1 MLNCPGMETTLVHL
15 AQELQGT
22 MNGERVLLITT
33 NNLNQNFLLG
43 SLNLAGRS
51 SQSQC
56 VTSRCAKGVTWKV
69 GDVHPIITL
78 SCRHLLYGWTISAG
92 IVKKIIIFSRQ
103 VHMESTGGNDCI
115 EETDWMYSR
124 FSCYYTSPN

>member
-69 GDVHPIITL
+69 GDVHPIIML
-78 SCRHLLYGWTISAG
+78 SCRQLFYGWTISAG
-92 IVKKIIIFSRQ
+92 IVK
-103 VHMESTGGNDCI
+103 N
-115 EETDWMYSR
+115 
-124 FSCYYTSPN
+124 YTFFAAGSHGVNWRK

>member
-33 NNLNQNFLLG
+33 NNLNPNFLLG

-69 GDVHPIITL
+69 DDVNPIIML
-78 SCRHLLYGWTISAG
+78 SCRQLFMAG
-92 IVKKIIIFSRQ
+92 QFLP
-103 VHMESTGGNDCI
+103 GL
-115 EETDWMYSR
+115 
-124 FSCYYTSPN
+124 